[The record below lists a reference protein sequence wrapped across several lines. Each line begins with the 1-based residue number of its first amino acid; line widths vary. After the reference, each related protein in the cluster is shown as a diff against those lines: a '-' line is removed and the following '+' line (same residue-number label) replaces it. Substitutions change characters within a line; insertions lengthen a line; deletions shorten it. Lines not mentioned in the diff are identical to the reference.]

1 MKKLAIASAI
11 LLGSLVGF
19 VEAKPVICT
28 MNTEGLT
35 NNYVD
40 EPVTIIDN
48 GDNWEAYFSDGE
60 HMVTTPK
67 PMLPGK
73 KDTINLYSQT
83 ESELFSKGRGKFKGY
98 YGIRFFGDDKKV
110 VTIKCPTVVI

>member
-1 MKKLAIASAI
+1 MKKSVIASAI

-19 VEAKPVICT
+19 VEAKPLICT
-28 MNTEGLT
+28 MNTEGLR

-48 GDNWEAYFSDGE
+48 GSNWEAYFADGE
-60 HMVTTPK
+60 HMVTTLK

-110 VTIKCPTVVI
+110 VTIKCPTEVI

>member
-11 LLGSLVGF
+11 LLGSPIGF
-19 VEAKPVICT
+19 VDAKPLICT
-28 MNTEGLT
+28 MNTEGLK
-35 NNYVD
+35 NNYVN

-83 ESELFSKGRGKFKGY
+83 ESELFSKGRYKFKGY

-110 VTIKCPTVVI
+110 VTIKCPTEVI

>member
-11 LLGSLVGF
+11 LLGSLVSF

-28 MNTEGLT
+28 MNTEGLK

-48 GDNWEAYFSDGE
+48 GSNWEAYFSDGD

-73 KDTINLYSQT
+73 KDPTNLYSNT

-98 YGIRFFGDDKKV
+98 YGIRFFGDPNKV
-110 VTIKCPTVVI
+110 VTIKCPTEVI

>member
-11 LLGSLVGF
+11 LLGSMVGF
-19 VEAKPVICT
+19 VEAKPLICT
-28 MNTEGLT
+28 MNTEGFKV
-35 NNYVD
+35 NFKS

-48 GDNWEAYFSDGE
+48 GSNWEAYFSDGE

-98 YGIRFFGDDKKV
+98 YGIRFFGNPNKV
-110 VTIKCPTVVI
+110 VTIKCPTEVI

>member
-28 MNTEGLT
+28 MNTEGFT
-35 NNYVD
+35 NNRVD

-48 GDNWEAYFSDGE
+48 GDNWEAYFSDGK
-60 HMVTTPK
+60 HLVTSPK

-73 KDTINLYSQT
+73 KDTTNLYSRT
-83 ESELFSKGRGKFKGY
+83 ESEMFSKGRGKFKGY
-98 YGIRFFGDDKKV
+98 YGIRFFGDPNKV
-110 VTIKCPTVVI
+110 VTIKCPTVII

>member
-1 MKKLAIASAI
+1 MKKLVIASAI

-19 VEAKPVICT
+19 VEAKPMICV
-28 MNTEGLT
+28 MNTEGLV

-73 KDTINLYSQT
+73 KDTVNLYSRT

-98 YGIRFFGDDKKV
+98 YGIRFFGNDKKV

>member
-11 LLGSLVGF
+11 LLGSLVSF

-28 MNTEGLT
+28 MNTEGLK

-40 EPVTIIDN
+40 EPVTIVDN
-48 GDNWEAYFSDGE
+48 GNNWEAYFSDGE
-60 HMVTTPK
+60 HMATSPK

-98 YGIRFFGDDKKV
+98 YGIRFFGDKTKV
-110 VTIKCPTVVI
+110 VTIKCPTEVI